1 MPLDSTVSSSN
12 AKGANKIACHATE
25 HDPEIE
31 MRPEGNTPQPWH
43 YLFIHRNKV
52 DMVSN
57 KLKDDFAI
65 YIHRNIIYRVEN
77 KRIRKDKRATVSG
90 LLFVQGDAE
99 SIKKKLKD
107 NFYGL
112 HLVNDCM
119 TGKTASI
126 ADSVMQRFML
136 VSETSPTLIRFM
148 PHPIDYY
155 STGNVTVRLTSGP
168 LAGMEGY
175 RIRID
180 RDRCLITSM
189 GGMTV
194 AIGGIHKDS
203 FENVD
208 LYLSQRREQQQQGRC
223 SEAETDRSPLQA
235 SIANSFI
242 TPQDKLDLM
251 ALEKNIAQWTAK
263 AANSL
268 EAHMFEEALE
278 MAQAIVYEMAARHDA
293 IAATFGDSDLKGMI
307 AEEEAA
313 MAIIT
318 AIANHPACPAATRDT
333 AEGEQEQLT
342 IRFPW
347 VVRK

>member
-12 AKGANKIACHATE
+12 TKGVNNIACHATANGME
-25 HDPEIE
+25 IGMCPACKDP
-31 MRPEGNTPQPWH
+31 RPWH

-90 LLFVQGDAE
+90 LLFVQGEAE

-107 NFYGL
+107 NFFGL

-126 ADSVMQRFML
+126 ANSVMQRFML
-136 VSETSPTLIRFM
+136 VAETSPTLIRVM

-155 STGNVTVRLTSGP
+155 STGNATVRLTTGP
-168 LAGMEGY
+168 LAGLEGY

-203 FENVD
+203 FENVE
-208 LYLSQRREQQQQGRC
+208 LYLSQRRRQQQKC
-223 SEAETDRSPLQA
+223 HDTETDRSPLQA
-235 SIANSFI
+235 SIADCFI
-242 TPQDKLDLM
+242 TPQDRLDLM
-251 ALEKNIAQWTAK
+251 AMEKKIAQWTGK
-263 AANSL
+263 AANRL
-268 EAHMFEEALE
+268 EANQFDEALE
-278 MAQAIVYEMAARHDA
+278 IAQAIVYEMAARHDA
-293 IAATFGDSDLKGMI
+293 IAAAFDANDLKGMI
-307 AEEEAA
+307 SQEEAA
-313 MAIIT
+313 TDIIA
-318 AIANHPACPAATRDT
+318 AIAACPACPAATRDT
-333 AEGEQEQLT
+333 AESEQEQLA

-347 VVRK
+347 IVRK